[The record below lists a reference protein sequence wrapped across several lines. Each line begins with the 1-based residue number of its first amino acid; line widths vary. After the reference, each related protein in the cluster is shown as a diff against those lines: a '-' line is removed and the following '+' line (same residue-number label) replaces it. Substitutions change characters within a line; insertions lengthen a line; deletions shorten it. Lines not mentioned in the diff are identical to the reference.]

1 MPRTVDDTVVSI
13 EFDNKKFEKNAKQTM
28 STIDKL
34 KAKLRFKKENRLSD
48 NINREINNVDV
59 SPMEA
64 ALHKFDLK
72 CSAFEIARI
81 TGIQRI
87 VNAAITAGA
96 NITRQLTT
104 VPVSTGFAEYEE
116 KMGSV
121 QTIMAGTGESLKN
134 VKEALE
140 KLNVYADKT
149 IYSFKD
155 MTSNI
160 GKFTNA
166 GVELNTAV
174 DAIRGVSNV
183 AALSGANAA
192 EASRAMY
199 NLAQALSAGYVKLI
213 DWKSIENANMATMT
227 FKESLLQTAAAYG
240 KVKKNA
246 DGTYRTLKGTALSS
260 TRNFNETLQEQWLT
274 TDVLIKTLRDYADE
288 TTEIGKKAYAA
299 AQDVKTLSM
308 LFDTLKEA
316 VQSGWGT
323 TWELIIGDFEE
334 AKSFLTEIGE
344 TFSNFIGQMADARN
358 YLLMGGL
365 SKQTNNWKK
374 ITNAIKK
381 TGITTEE
388 FNNALVETGRLYVAN
403 LDDILASSG
412 SFDESLKK
420 GWLNSD
426 IITQTFKKF
435 NDSLSNTTKIY
446 TEEQKKLIQD
456 LYKSASEQGGV
467 VNNLIANMN
476 NYAGSSGRE
485 NLLAGIVNIFSAI
498 IKLSKSVKAGIDLAF
513 GKINSKTIYNLT
525 ERFQRFTKSLI
536 ISDDA
541 FVKIARTVRGV
552 ASAFKFV
559 ADIIKTG
566 FTIGLQIVCDLLG
579 IAGNSVLDLTAKLGD
594 WLSATLS
601 NIRANEAIR
610 DLIITIGTGIRIA
623 AKWLGALF
631 SKIRSN
637 KKVADGFNKVISFMA
652 SLFKD
657 LGGYFK
663 GGIDAFSKWFEKLKE
678 LDGFTFDN
686 LKEAFNSFITDVI
699 GYFFKFD
706 NVFKNTGKIID
717 AIGEKLNGIWTGFVE
732 DFKSKYR
739 EVYDVVKQIYD
750 WIVAFLTK
758 KKNTF
763 DQVLAEGL
771 NKGTIAALI
780 STLMGVWLIKGINK
794 IGAALGVVADIA
806 KNTGSVFGEIGLAI
820 RRLSKGL
827 TRYFDASALVKLA
840 ISVAILTG
848 SLIALAF
855 VPYDKLEAAVPVLIK
870 LSALFLGLSFAMMI
884 MNKIGGSAGAPGGLI
899 ATIVAVLLFV
909 KNLAMITDEL
919 TKFSAN
925 IDKWLEPFKEAESL
939 ADYLKTFGKQVF
951 KIATAVAVLIGA
963 VGVFALF
970 MKALNMTKDLSI
982 KGAISLGLMIS
993 VLYLFNKSFMPLF
1006 KDTVTKLLDHF
1017 SEFVEKIKNT
1027 FNNSN
1032 FGGKLIIG
1040 SALGTVTALVVSLV
1054 ASLFALRGILEA
1066 AVVAVQP
1073 IVRLSFQLAA
1083 SMLLVTIAAKILN
1096 KMNVEDIISSIIYVI
1111 GGMSAIAYIMA
1122 KFAQAVNGIKE
1133 IPKIGKALFSLSAS
1147 IFLMIGSIAL
1157 LSWVAKNNKSGVET
1171 AVLAISAIIL
1181 GLTTFAYI
1189 TAGKDFSSVANSI
1202 FKIGITIGIIM
1213 AAIAAL
1219 SHFINKDNADTVK
1232 EIAYLA
1238 IGLSFVILLVAV
1250 AIKGINKA
1258 TEKAADEI
1266 AGGASTKSITKIKK
1280 SEKKYEGVWQ
1290 AIVAF
1295 GSVVAE
1301 IAGIVYLLTTKVDWS
1316 KDAGG
1321 FWQAVV
1327 GIILIIAA
1335 IGSVFFAISRL
1346 GNSTKKSDVTSSS
1359 TTFTGKTL
1367 AMVLAT
1373 IAGLAYIIS
1382 MIIPIASLPVANVL
1396 AAGSAILM
1404 SVGAVAL
1411 VITALSSL
1419 SSEGSDVSGKELAAI
1434 ITVVAGLVG
1443 LTLSLSLLANQ
1454 DTSSIV
1460 AAGIVI
1466 GVIAGIITGIIAMFV
1481 KMTMNTAMLD
1491 TSALSALSI
1500 SFGVIAVSLSI
1511 MALTLSALATNDPNS
1526 IVAAGGVIIAIA
1538 FALTAVVAVLTEISK
1553 GGGEMISAA
1562 GAFAIMAVGLTIMAG
1577 ALALLSN
1584 VMKPETMLAASLSL
1598 GILIVVL
1605 ATIMELISGV
1615 GGATAIAG
1623 AAAFDVMA
1631 AGILI
1636 ICIGLSQLASIDSNK
1651 LMTAAA
1657 AISIIAGVMTGIF
1670 AIIASIA
1677 ATGVGALVLGAAVLV
1692 ILGIAAAVLMMAS
1705 AVKVAAEGF
1714 QIFVNAVAL
1723 LPSILDIFFNKLLE
1737 IITKSKDNADL
1748 AYEAGTSLLSN
1759 YIKGITET
1767 ISKKMPTMTKSLMA
1781 LRATINLYLS
1791 SDTYY
1796 AKGVIAGQG
1805 LMQGFAFGIVNGIEG
1820 VNSAITS
1827 AFGIID
1833 SNIGTQINTI
1843 AGNMASKQYKFK
1855 NSGVFLMQ
1863 GLNNGLIS
1871 PLSNIF
1877 NLMFGIGDGIID
1889 SLNNALEIHSPSER
1903 TMATADYTADGFIN
1917 QMGERSPDIV
1927 SSGEKFGKDFLTGT
1941 NNTLG
1946 SATLNDMI
1954 GGNSSSS
1961 KYKSLPIGADIR
1973 SFSESE
1979 LNEYGFTKK
1988 SGQIARIKEK
1998 ESESKTE
2005 TKSEKKDI
2013 ISSIGDAVSGVVSG
2027 LTGSSSSKG
2036 KSNSDIYN
2044 ENYKK
2049 LNEKNKEFMDKF
2061 GESLDEWFGYKANA
2075 RIYRDYLKSYEKYF
2089 EYGNDAALYYQNYL
2103 ALKNS
2108 GSDDFKRMKAYK
2120 ANAEEYE
2127 EKRKEALANA
2137 AKLAHKSETELLKFW
2152 SLGGTAKAY
2161 AITADS
2167 GNSWLDA
2174 NSILEK
2180 LVGEQKDWSGLF
2192 SDDDGTSKDTNKN
2205 VKHIMDSLN
2214 QTNEILGSGLASE
2227 KSYTFVQNNYSPKA
2241 LSTVEIYRQTNNQLS
2256 RLGRKGW

>member
-121 QTIMAGTGESLKN
+121 QTIMAGTGESLEN

-246 DGTYRTLKGTALSS
+246 DGTYRTLKGTALTA

-365 SKQTNNWKK
+365 SKQANNWKK
-374 ITNAIKK
+374 ITNAISK
-381 TGITTEE
+381 TGITTDE
-388 FNNALVETGRLYVAN
+388 FNNALIETGRLYVAN
-403 LDDILASSG
+403 LDDIVSSSG
-412 SFDESLKK
+412 SFENSLRT

-426 IITQTFKKF
+426 IITETFKKF
-435 NDSLSNTTKIY
+435 NDSLSNTTKVY

-485 NLLAGIVNIFSAI
+485 NLLAGIVNIFSAVL
-498 IKLSKSVKAGIDLAF
+498 KLAQAIGSGINSAF
-513 GKINSKTIYNLT
+513 GKANSKNIYEFT
-525 ERFQRFTKSLI
+525 ERFQKFTKSLI
-536 ISDDA
+536 LNDEIFDKIS
-541 FVKIARTVRGV
+541 RTVRGI
-552 ASAFKFV
+552 ASIFKFIG
-559 ADIIKTG
+559 DIIKTT
-566 FTIGLQIVCDLLG
+566 FTFGLKILG
-579 IAGNSVLDLTAKLGD
+579 NLFGVVGNNLLDLTANFGD
-594 WLSATLS
+594 WITNTIKSIK
-601 NIRANEAIR
+601 NNEVLREGIIKLFVSIWNLTNKVR
-610 DLIITIGTGIRIA
+610 DFFKIVFNSKSIIDI
-623 AKWLGALF
+623 F
-631 SKIRSN
+631 SKIINIFSN
-637 KKVADGFNKVISFMA
+637 IIGILGIAISKIKEFFGAFKNIDVESMFKKIGNFFSWFYNDFIIGTLHLDEIFKKVFSFFVELIKKIFEYLKSSFPKVISFLGNVVKNIFSFLKEQLSKIDLKSILKNVFTKENIFYGA
-652 SLFKD
+652 LIAIGVKVLGKLKKGISSIFPEKSIKGIADSASSLFKNIA
-657 LGGYFK
+657 LFV
-663 GGIDAFSKWFEKLKE
+663 ASLT
-678 LDGFTFDN
+678 LLTF
-686 LKEAFNSFITDVI
+686 I
-699 GYFFKFD
+699 
-706 NVFKNTGKIID
+706 
-717 AIGEKLNGIWTGFVE
+717 
-732 DFKSKYR
+732 DFKSLK
-739 EVYDVVKQIYD
+739 DVGDY
-750 WIVAFLTK
+750 L
-758 KKNTF
+758 
-763 DQVLAEGL
+763 
-771 NKGTIAALI
+771 
-780 STLMGVWLIKGINK
+780 
-794 IGAALGVVADIA
+794 
-806 KNTGSVFGEIGLAI
+806 
-820 RRLSKGL
+820 
-827 TRYFDASALVKLA
+827 
-840 ISVAILTG
+840 
-848 SLIALAF
+848 
-855 VPYDKLEAAVPVLIK
+855 
-870 LSALFLGLSFAMMI
+870 LSFLI
-884 MNKIGGSAGAPGGLI
+884 RLTLIQKIFGKADFSDNIPYKL
-899 ATIVAVLLFV
+899 LLFV
-909 KNLAMITDEL
+909 GGLLLIVYLISKTGSKAANGSVTVLLIIIGIISLLAVIVNAIKLLDNSRAM
-919 TKFSAN
+919 
-925 IDKWLEPFKEAESL
+925 
-939 ADYLKTFGKQVF
+939 KTFGKFGSFVQQIGNSIQTV
-951 KIATAVAVLIGA
+951 ATGLRNSMEEISKAVKLSILSEVAKNFAIAVAILA
-963 VGVFALF
+963 AAVFALSTLPTKNVIVSAGIVVIL
-970 MKALNMTKDLSI
+970 MGALLLIVGVLSKINGDGVAKNAATFLILATSMILIASALSMIKDGDSAI
-982 KGAISLGLMIS
+982 KGAEGIATIILSLS
-993 VLYLFNKSFMPLF
+993 
-1006 KDTVTKLLDHF
+1006 
-1017 SEFVEKIKNT
+1017 
-1027 FNNSN
+1027 
-1032 FGGKLIIG
+1032 
-1040 SALGTVTALVVSLV
+1040 
-1054 ASLFALRGILEA
+1054 
-1066 AVVAVQP
+1066 
-1073 IVRLSFQLAA
+1073 IVI
-1083 SMLLVTIAAKILN
+1083 MLLN
-1096 KMNVEDIISSIIYVI
+1096 KF
-1111 GGMSAIAYIMA
+1111 G
-1122 KFAQAVNGIKE
+1122 NGITK
-1133 IPKIGKALFSLSAS
+1133 
-1147 IFLMIGSIAL
+1147 
-1157 LSWVAKNNKSGVET
+1157 T
-1171 AVLAISAIIL
+1171 AP
-1181 GLTTFAYI
+1181 G
-1189 TAGKDFSSVANSI
+1189 
-1202 FKIGITIGIIM
+1202 
-1213 AAIAAL
+1213 
-1219 SHFINKDNADTVK
+1219 
-1232 EIAYLA
+1232 
-1238 IGLSFVILLVAV
+1238 FVIL
-1250 AIKGINKA
+1250 
-1258 TEKAADEI
+1258 
-1266 AGGASTKSITKIKK
+1266 
-1280 SEKKYEGVWQ
+1280 
-1290 AIVAF
+1290 
-1295 GSVVAE
+1295 
-1301 IAGIVYLLTTKVDWS
+1301 
-1316 KDAGG
+1316 
-1321 FWQAVV
+1321 
-1327 GIILIIAA
+1327 
-1335 IGSVFFAISRL
+1335 
-1346 GNSTKKSDVTSSS
+1346 
-1359 TTFTGKTL
+1359 
-1367 AMVLAT
+1367 
-1373 IAGLAYIIS
+1373 
-1382 MIIPIASLPVANVL
+1382 
-1396 AAGSAILM
+1396 
-1404 SVGAVAL
+1404 
-1411 VITALSSL
+1411 
-1419 SSEGSDVSGKELAAI
+1419 
-1434 ITVVAGLVG
+1434 
-1443 LTLSLSLLANQ
+1443 
-1454 DTSSIV
+1454 

-1466 GVIAGIITGIIAMFV
+1466 IAG
-1481 KMTMNTAMLD
+1481 
-1491 TSALSALSI
+1491 ALSI
-1500 SFGVIAVSLSI
+1500 LGS
-1511 MALTLSALATNDPNS
+1511 
-1526 IVAAGGVIIAIA
+1526 VA
-1538 FALTAVVAVLTEISK
+1538 
-1553 GGGEMISAA
+1553 
-1562 GAFAIMAVGLTIMAG
+1562 
-1577 ALALLSN
+1577 
-1584 VMKPETMLAASLSL
+1584 KPENMLAASLSL
-1598 GILIVVL
+1598 SILAVVL
-1605 ATIMELISGV
+1605 AIIMKLIAGV
-1615 GGATAIAG
+1615 GGVTAIAG

-1636 ICIGLSQLASIDSNK
+1636 ICIGLSQLANIDSNK

-1657 AISIIAGVMTGIF
+1657 AISIIAGVMTAIF

-1692 ILGIAAAVLMMAS
+1692 ILGIASAVLMMAS

-1723 LPSILDIFFNKLLE
+1723 LPSILDIFFNKLLD
-1737 IITKSKDNADL
+1737 IITKSKDNAEL

-1759 YIKGITET
+1759 YIKGITDS
-1767 ISKKMPTMTKSLMA
+1767 ISKKMPTMTKSLSA
-1781 LRATINLYLS
+1781 LREAINLYLS

-1796 AKGVIAGQG
+1796 KKGIIAGQG

-1820 VNSAITS
+1820 VNSAINS

-1833 SNIGTQINTI
+1833 SNIGSQINTI
-1843 AGNMASKQYKFK
+1843 AGNMASKQYKFQ

-1927 SSGEKFGKDFLTGT
+1927 SSGEKFGNDFLTGT

-1946 SATLNDMI
+1946 NATLNDMI
-1954 GGNSSSS
+1954 GGDSSS
-1961 KYKSLPIGADIR
+1961 KSKSNSNSASTKSSNEHKLPIGADLR
-1973 SFSESE
+1973 RFSEAE

-1988 SGQIARIKEK
+1988 SGQIKQIEEK

-2013 ISSIGDAVSGVVSG
+2013 ISSINDAISGVTSG
-2027 LTGSSSSKG
+2027 ITGSSSSKS
-2036 KSNSDIYN
+2036 KSLSEIYN

-2049 LNEKNKEFMDKF
+2049 LHEKDKEFMDKF

-2089 EYGNDAALYYQNYL
+2089 EYGNDAALYYNNYL

-2180 LVGEQKDWSGLF
+2180 LIGKQKDWSGLF